1 MGISRITTGF
11 ITEIKE
17 TAKTKLITDSTHVA
31 VGTNN
36 STPQA
41 SNTALGNE
49 VLRKSRQ
56 EYTELPNSVILSGYF
71 NSAEANSNT
80 LTESGFFDASSGGNL
95 IIRFLIS
102 PLAKTIDK
110 ELWVDNETKFIV
122 IQESG

>member
-1 MGISRITTGF
+1 MLISLF
-11 ITEIKE
+11 F
-17 TAKTKLITDSTHVA
+17 
-31 VGTNN
+31 
-36 STPQA
+36 A
-41 SNTALGNE
+41 SFFFFSQIDTALGNE

-102 PLAKTIDK
+102 FP
-110 ELWVDNETKFIV
+110 
-122 IQESG
+122 